1 MADCFGKRIDL
12 GTEIMQMAEAGE
24 YLPPLLIHKYNAAV
38 KECELKITWE
48 ERSEANENST

>member
-1 MADCFGKRIDL
+1 MADCFGKRIYL
-12 GTEIMQMAEAGE
+12 GTEIMQ
-24 YLPPLLIHKYNAAV
+24 YNAAV